1 MACQKQ
7 HGKACMNATKS
18 CVLTKTTMCCWHEDK
33 RETNDLNKIYMDD
46 YGYIDVTYYGFTVPK
61 DIYYCPSCK
70 VTTVSADNIIEELKK
85 VLEPPE
91 AYKHRQTIETT
102 QRMRDTRDKLREAAR
117 ILEKKKVRELNKKRQ
132 HMSKH

>member
-1 MACQKQ
+1 
-7 HGKACMNATKS
+7 
-18 CVLTKTTMCCWHEDK
+18 
-33 RETNDLNKIYMDD
+33 MDD

>member
-1 MACQKQ
+1 
-7 HGKACMNATKS
+7 MNATKR
-18 CVLTKTTMCCWHEDK
+18 CVLTKTTACCWHEDK
-33 RETNDLNKIYMDD
+33 REAKDLNKIYVDD

-91 AYKHRQTIETT
+91 AYKHRLTMEANKK
-102 QRMRDTRDKLREAAR
+102 MRDARNKQRQVAR
-117 ILEKKKVRELNKKRQ
+117 ILEQKKNHEMMKKWQQAHQRLC
-132 HMSKH
+132 